1 MDSKT
6 ELKQTEKEIL
16 KLNIVGMPGAI
27 FIGLSLYAIFEAN
40 GNAFH
45 PALNN
50 QTFVYSLLAA
60 GIIIE
65 IWQLTKLLP
74 LFKKR
79 AKLAKQE
86 SGL

>member
-1 MDSKT
+1 MDIKN
-6 ELKQTEKEIL
+6 ELEQTEKEIL
-16 KLNIVGMPGAI
+16 KLNILGIPGAT
-27 FIGLSLYAIFEAN
+27 FIGLSLYALFEAK

-45 PALNN
+45 PLLNN
-50 QTFVYSLLAA
+50 QNFVYILLAA
-60 GIIIE
+60 GIMIE